1 MKHDLFISYS
11 RKDFGVVN
19 DFVKML
25 KSRIP
30 QLDCWFDITGIE
42 SGDEFEDK
50 IISAI
55 DNSSY
60 VIFALS
66 DNSLAS
72 DWTKDEVMY
81 AKNTEKKV
89 IPVLLKGAE
98 LKGWFLFRFGR
109 IDCIDITN
117 NLQIDKLIKN
127 LSTWTGK
134 PIAAAKKETT
144 VKNEVSATKK
154 GTEANLQNLTV
165 AKISELAK
173 ILKTEDES
181 RFEVVLK
188 SAGAAKLGVVKVIK
202 ESLGIGLKEAKDIVD
217 GAPCTVVDFVETK
230 DASELK
236 KCIEE
241 AGATVNL
248 VSQPADKAV
257 NKANTFYK
265 EGKYE
270 QAMELYMK
278 VAQTGYPRAQYLVG
292 VLYHNGNGCTKDYE
306 EAYNWWKLAADQG
319 YKEAVHYIGY
329 CHEYGRGIAK
339 DINKAKEYYKKAA
352 ALGYEKSKE
361 DLKRLG

>member
-11 RKDFGVVN
+11 RKDFDVVN

-30 QLDCWFDITGIE
+30 QLNCWFDITGIE
-42 SGDEFEDK
+42 SGDEFEEK

-55 DNSSY
+55 DNSSH

-66 DNSLAS
+66 DNALAS

-81 AKNTEKKV
+81 AKNTDKKV

-98 LKGWFLFRFGR
+98 LRGWFLFRFGR

-117 NLQIDKLIKN
+117 DLQIEKLIKN

-134 PIAAAKKETT
+134 PIAAAKEESS
-144 VKNEVSATKK
+144 VKNEVSATKN
-154 GTEANLQNLTV
+154 TPETNILNMTV
-165 AKISELAK
+165 RQVGALAK
-173 ILKTEDES
+173 LLKTEDES

-188 SAGAAKLGVVKVIK
+188 SAGQAKLGVVKVIK
-202 ESLGIGLKEAKDIVD
+202 ESLGIGLKEAKEIVD
-217 GAPCTVVDFVETK
+217 SAPSTVADFVGTK
-230 DASELK
+230 DARDLK
-236 KCIEE
+236 KLIED
-241 AGATVNL
+241 AGGTVNL
-248 VSQPADKAV
+248 VPQPEDKAV

-265 EGKYE
+265 EGKHE

-278 VAQTGYPRAQYLVG
+278 VAQTGYPRAQYFTG
-292 VLYHNGNGCTKDYE
+292 VLYHNGNGCTRDYE

-319 YKEAVHYIGY
+319 YKEAVHYVGY
-329 CHEYGRGIAK
+329 CYEYGRGIGK
-339 DINKAKEYYKKAA
+339 DLNKAKEYYKKAA